1 MKILIAED
9 DVITLKILER
19 KLGSWG
25 YAVVS
30 FTDGNAA
37 WEKLQQDDAPNLI
50 VMDWM
55 MPGMDG
61 IEICRKLKQQPKGAP
76 TYIILLTARDQE
88 DDIVAGLD
96 AGADDYITKPFG
108 NNELRSRINVGR
120 RMISLQNA
128 LLEKEKL
135 QAVFEMASAVC
146 HEMNQPL
153 QVVSGIAELLMLDVK
168 KTDPHYEKLMAIME
182 QTERM
187 GEITHKLMKITKYET
202 KKYLKSKIVD
212 IGKASKETI

>member
-9 DVITLKILER
+9 DAITLKMLER
-19 KLGSWG
+19 KLNSWG
-25 YAVVS
+25 YEVVS
-30 FTDGNAA
+30 VADGNAA
-37 WEKLQQDDAPNLI
+37 WETLQQDDAPNLLLL
-50 VMDWM
+50 DWM

-61 IEICRKLKQQPKGAP
+61 IEICRKLQRQPKDAP
-76 TYIILLTARDQE
+76 TYIILLTARDNE

-108 NNELRSRINVGR
+108 NNELRSRVNVGR
-120 RMISLQNA
+120 RIIALQHE

-135 QAVFEMASAVC
+135 QTVFETTGAVC

-153 QVVSGIAELLMLDVK
+153 QVVSGVVELLMMDTK
-168 KTDPHYEKLMAIME
+168 SNDPHYEKFKTLME

-187 GEITHKLMKITKYET
+187 GEITNKLMKITRYET
-202 KKYLKSKIVD
+202 RKYLKTRIVD
-212 IGKASKETI
+212 IDKSSRKTT

>member
-9 DVITLKILER
+9 DAITLKMLER

-25 YAVVS
+25 YEVVS
-30 FTDGNAA
+30 FTDGKAA
-37 WEKLQQDDAPNLI
+37 WEKLQQDDALNLLLL
-50 VMDWM
+50 DWM

-61 IEICRKLKQQPKGAP
+61 IEICRKLNQQPKDTP

-120 RMISLQNA
+120 RILALQNA

-135 QAVFEMASAVC
+135 QAVFETAGAVC

-153 QVVSGIAELLMLDVK
+153 QVVSGVAELLLLDVK
-168 KTDPHYEKLMAIME
+168 TTDPHYEKLTTLME

-187 GEITHKLMKITKYET
+187 GQITNKLMKITKYET

-212 IGKASKETI
+212 IDKASKETL

>member
-9 DVITLKILER
+9 DAITLKMLER

-25 YAVVS
+25 YEIVS
-30 FTDGNAA
+30 VTDGNAA
-37 WEKLQQDDAPNLI
+37 WEKTHQDDAPQLLLL
-50 VMDWM
+50 DWM
-55 MPGMDG
+55 MPSMDG
-61 IEICRKLKQQPKGAP
+61 IEICRKLKQQPKDTP

-108 NNELRSRINVGR
+108 NSELRSRVNVGR
-120 RMISLQNA
+120 RIIALQNA

-135 QAVFEMASAVC
+135 QAVFETAGAVC

-153 QVVSGIAELLMLDVK
+153 QVVSGVAELLLLDMK
-168 KTDPHYEKLMAIME
+168 NTDPHYEKLMTIME
-182 QTERM
+182 QTGRM
-187 GEITHKLMKITKYET
+187 GEITNKLMKITKYKT
-202 KKYLKSKIVD
+202 KKYLKGKIVD
-212 IGKASKETI
+212 IDKASKETT

>member
-9 DVITLKILER
+9 DAITLKMLER

-25 YAVVS
+25 YEVVS
-30 FTDGNAA
+30 VTDGNAA
-37 WEKLQQDDAPNLI
+37 WEQTQQDDAPNLLLL
-50 VMDWM
+50 DWM

-61 IEICRKLKQQPKGAP
+61 INICRKLKQQPKEP
-76 TYIILLTARDQE
+76 PMYIILLTARDQE
-88 DDIVAGLD
+88 DDIVTGLD

-108 NNELRSRINVGR
+108 NNELRSRVNVGR
-120 RMISLQNA
+120 RMIALQNA

-135 QAVFEMASAVC
+135 QAVFETAGAVC

-153 QVVSGIAELLMLDVK
+153 QVVSGITELLMLDVK
-168 KTDPHYEKLMAIME
+168 NTDPHHQKLMTLME

-187 GEITHKLMKITKYET
+187 GEITNKLMKITRYKT
-202 KKYLKSKIVD
+202 KKYLKGKIVD
-212 IGKASKETI
+212 IDNAS

>member
-9 DVITLKILER
+9 NAITLKMLKR

-25 YAVVS
+25 YEVVS
-30 FTDGNAA
+30 FTDGKAA
-37 WEKLQQDDAPNLI
+37 WEKLQQDDTLNLLLL
-50 VMDWM
+50 DWM

-61 IEICRKLKQQPKGAP
+61 IEICRKLKQQPKDTP
-76 TYIILLTARDQE
+76 IYIILLTARDQE

-108 NNELRSRINVGR
+108 NNELRSRVNVGR
-120 RMISLQNA
+120 RIIALQNA

-135 QAVFEMASAVC
+135 QAVFETAGAVC

-153 QVVSGIAELLMLDVK
+153 QVVSGVAELLLLDVK
-168 KTDPHYEKLMAIME
+168 NTDPHYEKLMTLME

-187 GEITHKLMKITKYET
+187 GEITNKLMKITKYKT

-212 IGKASKETI
+212 IDKASQETT

>member
-9 DVITLKILER
+9 DAITLKMLER

-25 YAVVS
+25 YEIVS
-30 FTDGNAA
+30 FTDGKAA
-37 WEKLQQDDAPNLI
+37 WEKLQQDDALNLLLL
-50 VMDWM
+50 DWM

-61 IEICRKLKQQPKGAP
+61 IEICRKLKRQPKDTP

-108 NNELRSRINVGR
+108 NNELRSRVNVGR
-120 RMISLQNA
+120 RMIALQNE

-135 QAVFEMASAVC
+135 QAVLETAGAVC

-153 QVVSGIAELLMLDVK
+153 QVVSGVAELLLLDVK
-168 KTDPHYEKLMAIME
+168 NTDPHYEKLMTLME

-187 GEITHKLMKITKYET
+187 GEITNKLMKITKYET

-212 IGKASKETI
+212 IDKASKETT

>member
-9 DVITLKILER
+9 DAITLKILER

-25 YAVVS
+25 YEVVS
-30 FTDGNAA
+30 VTDGNAA
-37 WEKLQQDDAPNLI
+37 WEKTHQDDAPQLLLL
-50 VMDWM
+50 DWM
-55 MPGMDG
+55 MPSMDG
-61 IEICRKLKQQPKGAP
+61 IELCRKLKQQPKDTP

-108 NNELRSRINVGR
+108 NSELRSRVNVGR
-120 RMISLQNA
+120 RIIALQNA

-135 QAVFEMASAVC
+135 QAVFETAGAVC

-153 QVVSGIAELLMLDVK
+153 QVVSGVAELLMLDVK
-168 KTDPHYEKLMAIME
+168 NTDPHYEKLMTIME
-182 QTERM
+182 QTQRM
-187 GEITHKLMKITKYET
+187 GEITNKLMKITRYET
-202 KKYLKSKIVD
+202 KKYLKGKIVD
-212 IGKASKETI
+212 INKASKETT

>member
-1 MKILIAED
+1 MKILISED
-9 DVITLKILER
+9 DAITLKMLER

-25 YAVVS
+25 YEVVS
-30 FTDGNAA
+30 CTDGNAA
-37 WEKLQQDDAPNLI
+37 WERLQQDDAPNLLLL
-50 VMDWM
+50 DWM

-61 IEICRKLKQQPKGAP
+61 IEICRKLKQQPKDTP

-108 NNELRSRINVGR
+108 NNELRSRVNVGR
-120 RMISLQNA
+120 RMIALQIA

-135 QAVFEMASAVC
+135 HAVFETAGAVC

-153 QVVSGIAELLMLDVK
+153 QVLSGIVELLLLDVK
-168 KTDPHYEKLMAIME
+168 NTDPHYEKLMTIME

-187 GEITHKLMKITKYET
+187 GKITNKLMKITRYET
-202 KKYLKSKIVD
+202 KKYLKVKIVD
-212 IGKASKETI
+212 IDKASTETT

>member
-9 DVITLKILER
+9 DAITLKMLER
-19 KLGSWG
+19 KLSSWG
-25 YAVVS
+25 YEVVS

-37 WEKLQQDDAPNLI
+37 WEKLQQDDALNLLLL
-50 VMDWM
+50 DWM

-61 IEICRKLKQQPKGAP
+61 IEICRKLKQQPKDTP
-76 TYIILLTARDQE
+76 TYIILLTARNQA

-96 AGADDYITKPFG
+96 AGADDYIAKPFG
-108 NNELRSRINVGR
+108 NNELRSRVNVGR
-120 RMISLQNA
+120 RIIALQNA

-135 QAVFEMASAVC
+135 QAVFETAGAVC
-146 HEMNQPL
+146 HELNQPL
-153 QVVSGIAELLMLDVK
+153 QVVSGVAELLLLDVK
-168 KTDPHYEKLMAIME
+168 NTDPHYEKLMTLME

-187 GEITHKLMKITKYET
+187 GEITNKLMKITKYET

-212 IGKASKETI
+212 IDKASKETT

>member
-9 DVITLKILER
+9 DSITLKMLER

-25 YAVVS
+25 YEVVS

-37 WEKLQQDDAPNLI
+37 WEKLQQDDTLNLLLL
-50 VMDWM
+50 DWM

-61 IEICRKLKQQPKGAP
+61 IEICRKLKHQSIETPL
-76 TYIILLTARDQE
+76 YIILLTALDKE

-108 NNELRSRINVGR
+108 NNELRSRVNVGR
-120 RMISLQNA
+120 RIIGLQKA
-128 LLEKEKL
+128 LLEKEKFH
-135 QAVFEMASAVC
+135 AVFETAGAVC
-146 HEMNQPL
+146 HELNQPL
-153 QVVSGIAELLMLDVK
+153 QVVSGIAELLLLDLK
-168 KTDPHYEKLMAIME
+168 NTDPHYENLMTLME

-187 GEITHKLMKITKYET
+187 GEITHKLMKITTYET
-202 KKYLKSKIVD
+202 KKYLTGKIVD
-212 IGKASKETI
+212 IDKASTETT